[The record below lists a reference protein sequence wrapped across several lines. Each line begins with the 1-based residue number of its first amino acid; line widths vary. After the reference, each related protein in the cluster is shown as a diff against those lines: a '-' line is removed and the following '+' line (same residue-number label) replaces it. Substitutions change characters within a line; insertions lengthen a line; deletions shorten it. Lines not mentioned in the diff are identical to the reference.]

1 MIRILDFAEV
11 TAEEVFARSEP
22 TADVSDIVA
31 AIIRDVRENG
41 DEAVIRYAV
50 KFDGVDPAGFV
61 LELSEEEK
69 SGALRS
75 LDETDPGLTDILRKA
90 AANIAGFCSRQ
101 LREGFTMESGPG
113 KITGQKVMP
122 LERAGIYVPGGTAA
136 YPSTVLMDSIPA
148 LTAGCKEIIMT
159 TPPNADGSIEPAV
172 IAAAVIAQ
180 ETVPGAG
187 SVRIFRTGGAQAV
200 AALAYGTES
209 IPAVDKIVGP
219 GNAFVAEAK
228 RQVFGKV
235 AIDMIAGP
243 SEILVVSDGK
253 SDPDVVA
260 ADMLS
265 QAEHDK
271 NASAVLVTDSA
282 ELAQA
287 VAVSIE
293 TQLRSLEREEIAR
306 ASIEKNGKIIIAA
319 DLGQAVDIANEIA
332 PEHLELCV
340 DDPFELFGK
349 VKNAGSV
356 FLGRSCPEAL
366 GDYFAGPN
374 HTLPT
379 SGTARFSSPLSVED
393 FVKTMQFIHYTDGAL
408 AEVADDIAALAR
420 KEGLTGHARSVLIR
434 SEKG

>member
-1 MIRILDFAEV
+1 MIKILNFEEL
-11 TAEEVFARSEP
+11 TADEVFARNEP

-31 AIIRDVRENG
+31 AIIQDVRDNG

-50 KFDGVDPAGFV
+50 KFDGVDPEGFAI
-61 LELSEEEK
+61 ELSAEEK
-69 SGALRS
+69 AEALRS
-75 LDETDPGLTDILRKA
+75 LDESDPGLSDVMRDS
-90 AANIAGFCSRQ
+90 AANIAEFCSMQ
-101 LREGFTMESGPG
+101 LREGFEISDRAGRL
-113 KITGQKVMP
+113 TGQKIVP
-122 LERAGIYVPGGTAA
+122 LERAGLYVPGGTAA

-148 LTAGCKEIIMT
+148 LTAGCSEIIMT
-159 TPPNADGSIEPAV
+159 TPPNADGRIEPAV
-172 IAAAVIAQ
+172 VAAAVIAQ

-200 AALAYGTES
+200 AAMAYGTES

-282 ELAQA
+282 DLAAA
-287 VAVSIE
+287 VAESIE
-293 TQLRSLEREEIAR
+293 KQLCSLEREEIAR
-306 ASIEKNGKIIIAA
+306 ASIENNGKIIIAK
-319 DLGQAVDIANEIA
+319 DIEQALEISDEIA

-340 DDPFELFGK
+340 DDPFEMLGR

-366 GDYFAGPN
+366 GDYYAGPN

-379 SGTARFSSPLSVED
+379 GGTARFSSALSVDD
-393 FVKTMQFIHYTDGAL
+393 FVKKIQFIHYTDEAL
-408 AEVADDIAALAR
+408 AEVAGGIAAFAR

-434 SEKG
+434 SER